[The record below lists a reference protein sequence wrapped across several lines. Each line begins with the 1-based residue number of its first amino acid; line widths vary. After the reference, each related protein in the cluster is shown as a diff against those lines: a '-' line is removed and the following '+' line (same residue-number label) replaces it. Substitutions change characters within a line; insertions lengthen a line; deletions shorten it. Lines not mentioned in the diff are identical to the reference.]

1 MSPGCQNVNSLFK
14 AMYLRRL
21 GSTFSPFLPRLGLS
35 ECPSIQN
42 HLFIGAQ
49 LLSPL
54 HFDREDPDGG
64 AAKIATIR
72 KTNYG
77 SPNAVTETSRT

>member
-1 MSPGCQNVNSLFK
+1 M
-14 AMYLRRL
+14 
-21 GSTFSPFLPRLGLS
+21 FSPFLPSVGLS

-54 HFDREDPDGG
+54 HLDMEDPVGG
-64 AAKIATIR
+64 AANTC
-72 KTNYG
+72 
-77 SPNAVTETSRT
+77 